1 MVTVDG
7 DHELMLWFIERIFS
21 VVKYTVIKADSAG
34 EALTLAM
41 QPTIDMVSLS
51 ILTLKKDRF
60 GFLREIRAAAR
71 NTPVIVMTVGDVNYL
86 EFAKQLG
93 VVDSLAKPIDEQK
106 LIVPIQNVV

>member
-1 MVTVDG
+1 
-7 DHELMLWFIERIFS
+7 
-21 VVKYTVIKADSAG
+21 
-34 EALTLAM
+34 M

-60 GFLREIRAAAR
+60 EFLRKIRAATR
-71 NTPVIVMTVGDVNYL
+71 NTLVIVMTVGDVNYL
-86 EFAKQLG
+86 DFATQLG